1 MTRGKMGSGG
11 AERARWMG
19 SRCCITVLGGGGRGG
34 RERGPSELK
43 PLFVCLG
50 LALLPQVQP
59 FVIKGGDGL
68 WLGQQAC
75 RPAPV
80 PGAGVCMLAP
90 APSAIASPALWRNS
104 ARPCRAPARG
114 GCSLIRWG
122 RHAEEPRAAGSGSG
136 SGGTAV
142 GQTRGEGKKEG
153 QGDGRRIGSGS
164 IPNLDPPGKP
174 QLRAMYISQIL
185 SGFADRVW
193 EFSIPFFL
201 LAFNRPDSMMLAIMY
216 AGVAGLTNVAGGPIV
231 GYAVTKYP
239 RLKTVTV
246 CLMLQSILVMVSFIA
261 ISWGLSLSAAS
272 GGAIA
277 LLVFILTLTSSAAS
291 LASLG
296 ATLAVERD
304 WIKCLNRYEEEDMRQ
319 SERILRGIGIG
330 CRISAPLCVGVLLSL
345 CTAQV
350 AAAGIAAWSVLTIW
364 IEWAILRILYFNFPR
379 LSVPRSSRSRFR
391 KDGESSDTVVRSGS
405 GTLLSPT
412 QTLLR
417 EKGNFRWFLA
427 YKASWLEYL
436 DVDAKGDGVV
446 SQSDL
451 SFAVRSGVMRCWDLW
466 FGCIVGMSFF
476 VYIKRLLAVSYI

>member
-1 MTRGKMGSGG
+1 MTRGKIGSGG
-11 AERARWMG
+11 AERTRWQG
-19 SRCCITVLGGGGRGG
+19 SRCSW
-34 RERGPSELK
+34 RERGPSELQ

-59 FVIKGGDGL
+59 FVIIGGDGL

-75 RPAPV
+75 RPAQV

-104 ARPCRAPARG
+104 ARPCRAPTRG
-114 GCSLIRWG
+114 GCSLLRWG
-122 RHAEEPRAAGSGSG
+122 RHVEEPRAAGSGSG

-142 GQTRGEGKKEG
+142 GQSRGEAKKEG
-153 QGDGRRIGSGS
+153 QIGSGS

-201 LAFNRPDSMMLAIMY
+201 LAFNRPDSIMLAIMY
-216 AGVAGLTNVAGGPIV
+216 AVVAGLTNVAGGPIV

-246 CLMLQSILVMVSFIA
+246 CLMLQSILVLVSFIA

-272 GGAIA
+272 GGKIA

-291 LASLG
+291 LASLS

-319 SERILRGIGIG
+319 SERILRGVGIG

-345 CTAQV
+345 CSAQV

-364 IEWAILRILYFNFPR
+364 IEWGILRMLYFNNPR
-379 LSVPRSSRSRFR
+379 LEP
-391 KDGESSDTVVRSGS
+391 DTI
-405 GTLLSPT
+405 T
-412 QTLLR
+412 
-417 EKGNFRWFLA
+417 
-427 YKASWLEYL
+427 
-436 DVDAKGDGVV
+436 
-446 SQSDL
+446 
-451 SFAVRSGVMRCWDLW
+451 
-466 FGCIVGMSFF
+466 
-476 VYIKRLLAVSYI
+476 